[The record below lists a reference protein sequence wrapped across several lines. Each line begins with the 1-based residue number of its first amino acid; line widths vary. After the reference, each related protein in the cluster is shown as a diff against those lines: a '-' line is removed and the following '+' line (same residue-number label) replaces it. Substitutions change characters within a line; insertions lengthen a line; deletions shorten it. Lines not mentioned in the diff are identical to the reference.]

1 MFNRRVVPA
10 KIAAATRAVFPGTG
24 NLMLLS
30 VTVVATIQ

>member
-10 KIAAATRAVFPGTG
+10 KIATRAVFPGTG